1 MNVLNVTIGVPHPQR
16 GGGANRSFQ
25 LLRHLQ
31 AGGDRVRLIC
41 VAMSNH
47 EHDLDA
53 ARELCEHVALV
64 PSCGDPPWRPRLRS
78 GHATLDRYLTL
89 LAEPPYRYAHT
100 FAAALRVCVRAQ
112 LAATAIDCLVA
123 ETTCAAFLL
132 APIARTGS
140 IPAVA
145 DLHDIDSVAHAR
157 SSQLEGPTTGPWVL
171 AKRTV
176 TTQKIRAAER
186 TIAATYPLCVV
197 ASHHDAAALD
207 RVAGRRV
214 RAVAVPN
221 GVDTASFQP
230 LCSVSAQA
238 DTLVFTGLMAHA
250 PNADGVRYFCAEV
263 LPLIWQRRPSVRLL
277 VVGTDPP
284 PDVRALDQGATGRV
298 RVLGAVPDT
307 RPYLAES
314 RVAVVPLRSG
324 SGTRLKILEALAMER
339 PVVST
344 TIGVEGLE
352 VVDDQH
358 LLIADQ
364 PAAFAAAVLRL
375 LEDRVLARRL
385 AAEGRA
391 LVERRYRWDAIGTQW
406 QRHLHDLARRLPPT
420 PARAPTVME
429 T

>member
-1 MNVLNVTIGVPHPQR
+1 MRVLMVTVGVPHPQR

-25 LLRHLQ
+25 LLRSLQ
-31 AGGDRVRLIC
+31 AGGDPVRLIC
-41 VAMSNH
+41 VAMSNQ
-47 EHDLDA
+47 EQDLDA
-53 ARELCEHVALV
+53 AREICEHVAVV
-64 PSCGDPPWRPRLRS
+64 PYCGDPIWQPRLRS

-100 FAAALRVCVRAQ
+100 FAAALLVRVRAQ
-112 LAATAIDCLVA
+112 LAATAIDGLVA
-123 ETTCAAFLL
+123 ETTCSAFLL
-132 APIARTGS
+132 APLARTRS

-145 DLHDIDSVAHAR
+145 DLHDIESVLYGR
-157 SSQLEGPTTGPWVL
+157 SSLLEGPATGPWIL
-171 AKRTV
+171 AKRKV

-197 ASHHDAAALD
+197 TSHHDAAALD
-207 RVAGRRV
+207 RVARRRL
-214 RAVAVPN
+214 RAVVVPN
-221 GVDTASFQP
+221 GVDTAYFQSSS
-230 LCSVSAQA
+230 SVSAKP

-277 VVGTDPP
+277 VVGADPT

-298 RVLGAVPDT
+298 RVLGAVPDM

-314 RVAVVPLRSG
+314 SVAVVPLRSG

-352 VVDDQH
+352 VVDEQH

-375 LEDRVLARRL
+375 LEDRGLAKGL
-385 AAEGRA
+385 AAQGRA
-391 LVERRYRWDAIGTQW
+391 LVERRYRWDAIGRGW
-406 QRHLHDLARRLPPT
+406 QQHLHDLARRLPSVL
-420 PARAPTVME
+420 AMAPTGIE

>member
-1 MNVLNVTIGVPHPQR
+1 MNVLVVTIGMPHPQR

-25 LLRHLQ
+25 LLRYLQ

-53 ARELCEHVALV
+53 ARELCEHVAVV
-64 PSCGDPPWRPRLRS
+64 PPSGDPPWQPRLRS

-100 FAAALRVCVRAQ
+100 FAAALRVRVRAQ
-112 LAATAIDCLVA
+112 LATAIDCLVA

-132 APIARTGS
+132 APIARTRS

-145 DLHDIDSVAHAR
+145 DLHDIDSVVHER
-157 SSQLEGPTTGPWVL
+157 SSRLEGPRRGPWIL

-214 RAVAVPN
+214 RAVVVPN
-221 GVDTASFQP
+221 GVDMAYFQP

-284 PDVRALDQGATGRV
+284 PDVCALDQGPTGRV

-307 RPYLAES
+307 RPYLAAS
-314 RVAVVPLRSG
+314 SVAVVPLRSG

-344 TIGVEGLE
+344 TIGVEGLA
-352 VVDDQH
+352 VVDEQH

-364 PAAFAAAVLRL
+364 PAAFASAVLRL

-391 LVERRYRWDAIGTQW
+391 LAERRYRWDAIGMQW
-406 QRHLHDLARRLPPT
+406 QRHLHDLAGRLPPA

>member
-1 MNVLNVTIGVPHPQR
+1 MNVLIVTIGVPHPRR

-25 LLRHLQ
+25 LLRYLQ

-53 ARELCEHVALV
+53 ARELCEHVAVV
-64 PSCGDPPWRPRLRS
+64 PSCGDPPWQPRLRS

-100 FAAALRVCVRAQ
+100 FAAALRGCVRAQ

-123 ETTCAAFLL
+123 ETTCSAFLL

-145 DLHDIDSVAHAR
+145 DLHDIDSVVHER
-157 SSQLEGPTTGPWVL
+157 SRRLEGHTTGPWIL

-186 TIAATYPLCVV
+186 TIVATYPHCVV
-197 ASHHDAAALD
+197 ASPHDAAALD

-214 RAVAVPN
+214 RAVVVPN
-221 GVDTASFQP
+221 GVDTAYFQP

-277 VVGTDPP
+277 VVGTDPTP
-284 PDVRALDQGATGRV
+284 EVRALDQGATGRV

-314 RVAVVPLRSG
+314 SVAVVPLRSG

-352 VVDDQH
+352 VVDEQH

-364 PAAFAAAVLRL
+364 PAAFASAVLRL

-391 LVERRYRWDAIGTQW
+391 LVEQLYRWDAIGTQW
-406 QRHLHDLARRLPPT
+406 QRHLHDLARRLPPA
-420 PARAPTVME
+420 PARVPTVME